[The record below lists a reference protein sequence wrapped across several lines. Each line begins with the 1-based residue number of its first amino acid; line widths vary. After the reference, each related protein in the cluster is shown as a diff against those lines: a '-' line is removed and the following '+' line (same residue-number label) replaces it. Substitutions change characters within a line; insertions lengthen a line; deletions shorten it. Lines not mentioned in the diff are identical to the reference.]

1 MRIMEDADAHALPT
15 QPTGT
20 PSGQEPFCALSSSVG
35 SELSTWAAAQLD
47 PALPLSSHTPHRPTV
62 RLGEDRGELV
72 LFSFEADGT
81 LTPIRLLAG
90 AGGLLV
96 VGEDDDLAT
105 IREHL
110 TSRQDQANQQG
121 QPGQQDTDTWAVL
134 IDLLHELAVDTQDVL
149 DQLSDQSRRL
159 ETRASGFTSAPER
172 RAMAELRN
180 HLFSIQEIADT
191 QHRLLAADGELA
203 QTLSSD
209 HRRQLRRSANAVD
222 AVRSRASQLYARLG
236 DVLQQQGTIINER
249 LTFVATIFLPLNLVA
264 GVFGMNFGW
273 LTDRIGTFGAFLGLG
288 VVLPL
293 LLTGATM
300 VLTHR
305 VARSS

>member
-1 MRIMEDADAHALPT
+1 MRIIEDADAHALPS
-15 QPTGT
+15 QPSGT
-20 PSGQEPFCALSSSVG
+20 PSTREPFCALTGSVG
-35 SELSTWAAAQLD
+35 SELATWAAAQLD
-47 PALPLSSHTPHRPTV
+47 LALPLSNHTPHRPTIT
-62 RLGEDRGELV
+62 LGDDKGQLV
-72 LFSFEADGT
+72 VFSFDADGT
-81 LTPIRLLAG
+81 LTPIRLFAG

-96 VGEDDDLAT
+96 VGEDEDLAW
-105 IREHL
+105 IRDHL
-110 TSRQDQANQQG
+110 RSLESRKTLQG
-121 QPGQQDTDTWAVL
+121 ADVWAVL
-134 IDLLHELAVDTQDVL
+134 IDLLHELAVGTQDVL
-149 DQLSDQSRRL
+149 DELSDQSRHL

-191 QHRLLAADGELA
+191 QHRLLASDGELA
-203 QTLSSD
+203 QTLSAD
-209 HRRQLRRSANAVD
+209 HRRRLRSSANAVD

-236 DVLQQQGTIINER
+236 DVLQQQGTIISER

-264 GVFGMNFGW
+264 GLFGMNFGW

-293 LLTGATM
+293 LLMGATM

>member
-1 MRIMEDADAHALPT
+1 MQIFEDADAPT
-15 QPTGT
+15 LSTGSSSAGGT
-20 PSGQEPFCALSSSVG
+20 FGALSTSVG
-35 SELSTWAAAQLD
+35 SELSTWAAERLD
-47 PALPLSSHTPHRPTV
+47 LALPLSAHTPHRPTIV
-62 RLGEDRGELV
+62 LGEDEGQLV
-72 LFSFEADGT
+72 VFSFDADGT
-81 LTPIRLLAG
+81 LSPIRLFAG
-90 AGGLLV
+90 DGGFLV
-96 VGEDDDLAT
+96 VAATEDLAS

-110 TSRQDQANQQG
+110 RSRDA
-121 QPGQQDTDTWAVL
+121 QPDHDAWAAAIKVLHHLATDA
-134 IDLLHELAVDTQDVL
+134 QDVL
-149 DQLSDQSRRL
+149 DQLADQSRDL
-159 ETRASGFTSAPER
+159 ETKASGFTSAPQR

-191 QHRLLAADGELA
+191 QHRLLASDGELA
-203 QTLSSD
+203 QALTSD
-209 HRRQLRRSANAVD
+209 HRRLLRRAANAVD
-222 AVRSRASQLYARLG
+222 AVRSRAAQLYARLG
-236 DVLQQQGTIINER
+236 DVLQQQGTIISER

-293 LLTGATM
+293 VLMGATM

>member
-1 MRIMEDADAHALPT
+1 MRIMEDADAHTLPS

-20 PSGQEPFCALSSSVG
+20 PSTREPFCALTGSVG
-35 SELSTWAAAQLD
+35 SELATWAAAQLD
-47 PALPLSSHTPHRPTV
+47 LALPLSSHTPHRPTIT
-62 RLGEDRGELV
+62 LGDDKGQLV
-72 LFSFEADGT
+72 VFSFNADGT
-81 LTPIRLLAG
+81 LTPIRLFAG

-96 VGEDDDLAT
+96 VGEDEDLAWVRDHLWS
-105 IREHL
+105 RE
-110 TSRQDQANQQG
+110 
-121 QPGQQDTDTWAVL
+121 GQQTLQGADVWAVL
-134 IDLLHELAVDTQDVL
+134 IDLLHELAVKTQDVL
-149 DQLSDQSRRL
+149 DELSDQSRHL
-159 ETRASGFTSAPER
+159 ETRASSFTSSPER

-203 QTLSSD
+203 MALTSD
-209 HRRQLRRSANAVD
+209 HRRLLRRAANALD
-222 AVRSRASQLYARLG
+222 AVRSRAAQLYARLG
-236 DVLQQQGTIINER
+236 DVLQQQGTIISER

-293 LLTGATM
+293 VLMGATM